1 MALLIV
7 YDTATTI
14 QEQTNR
20 RPFPLRISEG
30 ERDSRAFFNFLG
42 LLGNMVRAESDKS
55 SWLGE
60 NVQRL

>member
-7 YDTATTI
+7 YDAATAI

-20 RPFPLRISEG
+20 RPFPFRISEG
-30 ERDSRAFFNFLG
+30 ESFAGFLQF
-42 LLGNMVRAESDKS
+42 LVRQGNMVRAESDKS

-60 NVQRL
+60 NVRQL

>member
-1 MALLIV
+1 MALLIMV
-7 YDTATTI
+7 DAATAI

-20 RPFPLRISEG
+20 RPFPLMISER
-30 ERDSRAFFNFLG
+30 ERFAGFLQFLV

-60 NVQRL
+60 NVRRL